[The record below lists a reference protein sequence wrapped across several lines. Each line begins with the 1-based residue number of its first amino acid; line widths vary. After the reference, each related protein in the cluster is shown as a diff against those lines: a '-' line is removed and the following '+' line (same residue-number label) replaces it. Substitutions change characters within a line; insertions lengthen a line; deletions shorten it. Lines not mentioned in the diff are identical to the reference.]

1 MRSFEITNSTPTID
15 TEINRRCKGER
26 DSAKVLW
33 RWSWDLILGVLSP
46 LPAPSSAPGSD
57 PDYTGNMWPIS
68 LALPALTWL
77 PTLQLWGES
86 QIPPGGVSGSAGEAP
101 AGPARASGDWS
112 QRLDLWWKSEGI
124 VSPSSSMSARMPQ
137 GAGQGTEV
145 KAHADTSEDRTTLSL
160 SFSIHRSKQPR
171 RALSQLG
178 TSGIPSHDSPHPSHN
193 NAFPSQRWMGQGIC
207 KHA

>member
-86 QIPPGGVSGSAGEAP
+86 QPLGEGTMSPIAIEDP
-101 AGPARASGDWS
+101 DTTSSVEFIQFSSNVEFLHDRNITKHLM
-112 QRLDLWWKSEGI
+112 LDNTWY
-124 VSPSSSMSARMPQ
+124 
-137 GAGQGTEV
+137 
-145 KAHADTSEDRTTLSL
+145 
-160 SFSIHRSKQPR
+160 
-171 RALSQLG
+171 
-178 TSGIPSHDSPHPSHN
+178 
-193 NAFPSQRWMGQGIC
+193 
-207 KHA
+207 